1 MIGARYILAEMGY
14 SETLESSIKF
24 PDHVEE
30 PDREKLKVI
39 AAELLMANLEAADLR
54 QAELTSKTSPSDTE
68 DPEYIYS
75 RSPLPRAPPPLKA
88 LGPLDISETKLRS
101 R

>member
-30 PDREKLKVI
+30 PNREKLKVI

-54 QAELTSKTSPSDTE
+54 QAELTSKTPPS

-75 RSPLPRAPPPLKA
+75 RSPLPRAPPRLKA